1 MQVAEQNE
9 KNNFW
14 LQGFLSLLNGFCFH
28 FVCFVFLF
36 PIEISLVLSDG
47 KMVSCVCL
55 VLSHFLLPALL
66 IDYYNTPPFVRTLKL
81 NVSLLCL
88 CVFSLL
94 SDQIYSEHFT
104 SVWIILSV
112 GCAEEAGVAQ
122 PALGSLSALRVGS
135 TVLLFL
141 SLSSEFCRNEIHLYW
156 QNSRAFWKKELIGYC
171 DTEGFFFLNRNVHAE
186 CLEFIIRCGW
196 ITFACQ
202 SEICGSSE
210 ALDEWGKV
218 PIFFVFRFLFW
229 RLAGF

>member
-1 MQVAEQNE
+1 
-9 KNNFW
+9 
-14 LQGFLSLLNGFCFH
+14 
-28 FVCFVFLF
+28 
-36 PIEISLVLSDG
+36 
-47 KMVSCVCL
+47 MVSCVCL

-88 CVFSLL
+88 CMFSLL

-171 DTEGFFFLNRNVHAE
+171 DIEGFFFLNRNVHAE

-218 PIFFVFRFLFW
+218 PIFFCFSFFVLKIS
-229 RLAGF
+229 RLIRCMIKIVQCWLHFILWNIFKQFKKLKTSIGKYLEVPRTNHLV